1 MFNCTIAM
9 TEDYFRWGMFILPE
23 EILAKY
29 PFKSTVIF
37 TNKLNEK
44 ITSDQQRSAI
54 GAVEPVTGRGA
65 LLGVQAREEAVD
77 AGGGRFSDGA
87 RGERGGG
94 HGDDEGRL

>member
-9 TEDYFRWGMFILPE
+9 IEDYFRWGIFILPE

-44 ITSDQQRSAI
+44 ITSDQQRSAMNKSE
-54 GAVEPVTGRGA
+54 VRSNVA
-65 LLGVQAREEAVD
+65 L
-77 AGGGRFSDGA
+77 FP
-87 RGERGGG
+87 
-94 HGDDEGRL
+94 